1 MKKIKEFLLL
11 EKFVNLL
18 PANQEE
24 KEQYKNEVYGILQKA
39 YAEIGGLA
47 GSGFKNPDD
56 MVENIPFWKLARR
69 GKNITAVVLYK
80 DKTGR
85 KDVAVATDGTAQG
98 KKDLAMMFREN
109 IKMGRSYAEM
119 SGAALGFLRKNL
131 PKGVD
136 LQSVSMSYEDA
147 TSITKKPTRKPP
159 KDDADVLKFP
169 EVADKFY
176 QRELGG
182 SWKTK
187 LMVGKIGNSIQ

>member
-39 YAEIGGLA
+39 YAEIGGLT

-85 KDVAVATDGTAQG
+85 KDVAVATDGTDQG

-136 LQSVSMSYEDA
+136 LQSISMSYEDV
-147 TSITKKPTRKPP
+147 TSITKKTNK
-159 KDDADVLKFP
+159 
-169 EVADKFY
+169 
-176 QRELGG
+176 
-182 SWKTK
+182 KT
-187 LMVGKIGNSIQ
+187 S